1 MEVKTIK
8 VGELQTNC
16 YLLISEKELVIIDPG
31 AEANRIL
38 KEIEKTGG
46 RAKYI
51 INTHYHFDHVLANR
65 EVREKTG
72 AEILTDLKEGDEI
85 KTGNVVLRV
94 VYTPGHTEESICL
107 LGDNFVFTG
116 DTLFETGHG
125 RTDLAGGSQEKI
137 EESLQKL
144 SELLKPGMTVYP
156 GHGSVFQAK

>member
-16 YLLISEKELVIIDPG
+16 YLLVSEKELAIIDPG

-65 EVREKTG
+65 EVREITG

-85 KTGNVVLRV
+85 KIGNVVLRV

-116 DTLFETGHG
+116 DTLFEKGHG

-144 SELLKPGMTVYP
+144 SGLLRPGMTVYP
-156 GHGSVFQAK
+156 GHGSAFNF